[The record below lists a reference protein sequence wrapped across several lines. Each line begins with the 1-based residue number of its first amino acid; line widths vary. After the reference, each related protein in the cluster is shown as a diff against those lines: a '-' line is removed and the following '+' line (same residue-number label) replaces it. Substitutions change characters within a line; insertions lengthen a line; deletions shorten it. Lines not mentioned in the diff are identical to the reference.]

1 MALPETAPPLRAVTN
16 GKDFI
21 FSEDRAELER
31 QQNLLRGAFAYIS
44 DEPIEAI
51 RIHRLAIITDL
62 RKMVKDIR
70 GGTKTMN
77 DFWTYQDTY
86 IDDPAYGFLADFH
99 PGLNVAGWRVV
110 MALIVPLKYGRS
122 IEASSNVRGTISRR
136 S

>member
-1 MALPETAPPLRAVTN
+1 MALPEIAPLRAVTN
-16 GKDFI
+16 GKDVI
-21 FSEDRAELER
+21 SPEDKAELER

-62 RKMVKDIR
+62 RQMAEDIGR
-70 GGTKTMN
+70 GTKTMN
-77 DFWTYQDTY
+77 DFWTYQDIY
-86 IDDPAYGFLADFH
+86 IDDPVYGFLSEIH

-110 MALIVPLKYGRS
+110 MALIDPLTYGR
-122 IEASSNVRGTISRR
+122 AVQGSSDIPGRISRR